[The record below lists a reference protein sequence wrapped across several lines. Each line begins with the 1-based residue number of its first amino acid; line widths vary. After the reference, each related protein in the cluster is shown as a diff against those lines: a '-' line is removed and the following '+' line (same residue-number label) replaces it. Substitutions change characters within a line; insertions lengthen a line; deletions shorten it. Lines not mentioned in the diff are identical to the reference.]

1 MKKTDNYGARVKIEN
16 IMEGEVD
23 EDLLFALLTR
33 LVVKDEVLDMDVMLA
48 SRCREYSGHIMLAEK
63 RLPGRSTFIQSPS
76 QFPYDRVELRSW
88 RDKLGVQSFGRMK
101 GDFDKDAYFSSD
113 NAEYL
118 MRRVAAV
125 AVGLCLEMPL
135 QELGSVEEF
144 SAEELAE
151 AWPRLR
157 YGIYI

>member
-1 MKKTDNYGARVKIEN
+1 
-16 IMEGEVD
+16 MEGEVN

-48 SRCREYSGHIMLAEK
+48 SRCHEYSGHIMLAEK
-63 RLPGRSTFIQSPS
+63 RLPSQSTSIQSPF

-88 RDKLGVQSFGRMK
+88 RDGWGVHSVGGIRGGFRK
-101 GDFDKDAYFSSD
+101 NAYFSSD

-125 AVGLCLEMPL
+125 AVGLCLKTPL
-135 QELGSVEEF
+135 QELDSVKEF
-144 SAEELAE
+144 SAEELVE